1 MRALKARLV
10 AVTVWIMS
18 FVLFL
23 PLSVYNR
30 TNKKRRTLP
39 DIDTHQKQHSIE
51 YASVNSFG
59 MFNTVS
65 YGAWK
70 LFRLDR
76 YYPAELT
83 APLARLG
90 ISLKI
95 RNQVRSNLCAS

>member
-1 MRALKARLV
+1 MLALNARLA

-23 PLSVYNR
+23 LLSVYNR

-95 RNQVRSNLCAS
+95 RNQVRSTLCAS